1 MQLPAYRFS
10 CLETAVS
17 DKGLPPKT
25 YSPSLKTDLIFK
37 ICIAGSDKGT
47 AKLLRSFLR
56 SLGMTQR
63 LQKKVSQ
70 NLASV
75 GKAQESARLE

>member
-25 YSPSLKTDLIFK
+25 YSPSLKTDLNKLNLPFSAAGI
-37 ICIAGSDKGT
+37 IC
-47 AKLLRSFLR
+47 
-56 SLGMTQR
+56 
-63 LQKKVSQ
+63 
-70 NLASV
+70 
-75 GKAQESARLE
+75 

>member
-25 YSPSLKTDLIFK
+25 YSPSLKTDLTFK
-37 ICIAGSDKGT
+37 ICIAGSDNGT

-63 LQKKVSQ
+63 LQARSISSH
-70 NLASV
+70 LAPLV
-75 GKAQESARLE
+75 PQT